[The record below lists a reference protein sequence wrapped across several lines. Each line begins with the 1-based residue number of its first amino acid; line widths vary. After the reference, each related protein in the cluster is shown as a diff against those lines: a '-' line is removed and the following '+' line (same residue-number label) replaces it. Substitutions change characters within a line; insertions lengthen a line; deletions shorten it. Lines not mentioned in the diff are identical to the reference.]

1 MVIFIEMKKIKQ
13 KPSRLVI
20 KRIKTKSGADVVA
33 KKFSEDKEYRTRVV
47 PDKKKDY
54 KIPSWE

>member
-1 MVIFIEMKKIKQ
+1 MKKTKKRQ
-13 KPSRLVI
+13 KRLVI
-20 KRIKTKSGADVVA
+20 RRIKAKSGADVVA
-33 KKFSEDKEYRTRVV
+33 KKFSEDKEFRTRVV

>member
-1 MVIFIEMKKIKQ
+1 MKY
-13 KPSRLVI
+13 SSLAI
-20 KRIKTKSGADVVA
+20 KRIKAKSGADVVA